1 MKTYV
6 LGGGCFWCLDSAF
19 TQFRGIID
27 VEVGY
32 SGGQVAD
39 PTYESV
45 CSGNT
50 GHAEVAKIT
59 FDETQISES
68 AVLDIFFT
76 LHDPTQLNRQG
87 HDVGTQYRSS
97 MFYADESQKQEFEA
111 AIDRAAQVWPGQVV
125 TEISPLGDYWPAE
138 EYHQNFFA
146 KNPNQGYCLAVVL
159 PKVIKVRKAYSNL
172 LRES

>member
-45 CSGNT
+45 CSGIT
-50 GHAEVAKIT
+50 GHAEVAKVT

-111 AIDRAAQVWPGQVV
+111 AIERAVQVWPGQVV

>member
-19 TQFRGIID
+19 SQFRGITD

-32 SGGQVAD
+32 TGGHVAA
-39 PTYESV
+39 PTYEAV
-45 CSGNT
+45 CSGIT
-50 GHAEVAKIT
+50 GHAEVAKVT
-59 FDETQISES
+59 FDELQISES

-97 MFYADESQKQEFEA
+97 MFYADEIQKQEFA
-111 AIDRAAQVWPGQVV
+111 AAVARASQVWPGQVV
-125 TEISPLGDYWPAE
+125 TEISPLVDYWPAE